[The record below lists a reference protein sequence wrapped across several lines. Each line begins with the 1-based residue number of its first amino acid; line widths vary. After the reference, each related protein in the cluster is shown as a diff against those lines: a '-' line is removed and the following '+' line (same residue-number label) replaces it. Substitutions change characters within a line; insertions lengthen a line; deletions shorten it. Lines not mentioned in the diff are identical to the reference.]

1 MFSKPLL
8 SALNA
13 RQRRRIIFKFIAHLK
28 WFVSWK
34 VSSRGHVHI
43 NTEYQNVS
51 KSLVRGWSWHRLRRI
66 TGQLVFY
73 YGQITA
79 SLIHPPATGHCQLRG
94 WLFGI
99 HKTTQLLF
107 VYQHQK
113 SKITTTDKS
122 LYYIYFWT
130 LHVKMLCNLSHL
142 YCCTACWDGLLKVP
156 LSTIHMLR
164 QHLGPGHTGSP
175 EVSCPFLVMS
185 PEPEMMV
192 SIIVSTVHWC

>member
-1 MFSKPLL
+1 MS
-8 SALNA
+8 
-13 RQRRRIIFKFIAHLK
+13 
-28 WFVSWK
+28 
-34 VSSRGHVHI
+34 
-43 NTEYQNVS
+43 E
-51 KSLVRGWSWHRLRRI
+51 SLVRGWSWHRLRRI

-113 SKITTTDKS
+113 SEITTTDKS

-142 YCCTACWDGLLKVP
+142 YCWTACWDGLLKVP
-156 LSTIHMLR
+156 LSTILHVEAASWSWAHRQSWGKLSVSRHVTRARDDGLDYRLHCPLMLNITIMKTLKP
-164 QHLGPGHTGSP
+164 Q
-175 EVSCPFLVMS
+175 
-185 PEPEMMV
+185 
-192 SIIVSTVHWC
+192 

>member
-1 MFSKPLL
+1 MVPGDVSKGPWGIPAKTNFKL
-8 SALNA
+8 SGHLIFALYY
-13 RQRRRIIFKFIAHLK
+13 AHLK
-28 WFVSWK
+28 GFVSWK

-94 WLFGI
+94 WLLGI

-113 SKITTTDKS
+113 SEITTTDKS
-122 LYYIYFWT
+122 LYYIYFWA
-130 LHVKMLCNLSHL
+130 LHVKLLCNLSHL

-156 LSTIHMLR
+156 LSTIPQSTCWGSILVLGTQPVLR
-164 QHLGPGHTGSP
+164 
-175 EVSCPFLVMS
+175 
-185 PEPEMMV
+185 
-192 SIIVSTVHWC
+192 